1 MDKSKLWHTVLVEE
15 FHLSLKLQ
23 LTVNNRRIK
32 MPLNLLEG
40 SITTVIN
47 RKLCQIVFYT
57 FNFANS
63 LNG

>member
-15 FHLSLKLQ
+15 FHLGLKLQ

-40 SITTVIN
+40 SITTVIS